1 MLSSKQIINRTLN
14 TFGLILFSCVS
25 ALLAYFDFVILSLIS
40 IGCSYLAII
49 YLIDKHLE
57 AHRKQF
63 WQVPLIYAAL
73 TFYLAALF
81 VTSMS
86 FLHIPLIDVPN
97 PTSFDYLYF
106 SIITMTSVGY
116 GDLTPISEKGKI
128 VSLAMSIIGSG
139 HMLVSVVLFI
149 DKVKSQPVNPNAE

>member
-1 MLSSKQIINRTLN
+1 
-14 TFGLILFSCVS
+14 
-25 ALLAYFDFVILSLIS
+25 
-40 IGCSYLAII
+40 LAII